1 MRLWKRKDKRKWY
14 LSCKEWR
21 RDPMD
26 STIRSN
32 IKIGQTVKVIQKQD
46 QRTGKQ
52 TEWVV
57 ERILTNSSNHPRGIK
72 VKLEGGIVGRVCEIK
87 G

>member
-1 MRLWKRKDKRKWY
+1 
-14 LSCKEWR
+14 
-21 RDPMD
+21 MD

-46 QRTGKQ
+46 QRTGMQ
-52 TEWVV
+52 TEGVV
-57 ERILTNSSNHPRGIK
+57 ERILINSVNHPRGIK

-87 G
+87 E

>member
-1 MRLWKRKDKRKWY
+1 
-14 LSCKEWR
+14 
-21 RDPMD
+21 MD

-46 QRTGKQ
+46 QRTGKP
-52 TEWVV
+52 EGVV
-57 ERILTNSSNHPRGIK
+57 ERILTNSANHPRGIK

>member
-1 MRLWKRKDKRKWY
+1 
-14 LSCKEWR
+14 
-21 RDPMD
+21 MD

-46 QRTGKQ
+46 QR
-52 TEWVV
+52 
-57 ERILTNSSNHPRGIK
+57 IK
-72 VKLEGGIVGRVCEIK
+72 VKLEGGIGGRVCEIK

>member
-1 MRLWKRKDKRKWY
+1 
-14 LSCKEWR
+14 
-21 RDPMD
+21 MD

-52 TEWVV
+52 TEGVV
-57 ERILTNSSNHPRGIK
+57 ERILTNSANHPRGIK
-72 VKLEGGIVGRVCEIK
+72 VKLKGNKFDIRGIFMQPVLTMI
-87 G
+87 

>member
-1 MRLWKRKDKRKWY
+1 
-14 LSCKEWR
+14 
-21 RDPMD
+21 MD

-46 QRTGKQ
+46 QRTGMQ
-52 TEWVV
+52 TEGVV
-57 ERILTNSSNHPRGIK
+57 ERILTNSVNHPRGIK

>member
-1 MRLWKRKDKRKWY
+1 
-14 LSCKEWR
+14 
-21 RDPMD
+21 MD

-52 TEWVV
+52 TEGVV
-57 ERILTNSSNHPRGIK
+57 ERILTNSVNHPRIK

-87 G
+87 E

>member
-1 MRLWKRKDKRKWY
+1 
-14 LSCKEWR
+14 
-21 RDPMD
+21 MD

-52 TEWVV
+52 TEGVV

-87 G
+87 GE

>member
-1 MRLWKRKDKRKWY
+1 
-14 LSCKEWR
+14 
-21 RDPMD
+21 MD

-52 TEWVV
+52 TEGVV

-72 VKLEGGIVGRVCEIK
+72 VKL
-87 G
+87 